1 MATSSPASGIPRQAS
16 LSSPLPAGDPPPQK
30 PEPTL
35 YSTSS
40 SISQCKTASL
50 LQQALPPCKTSEPTS
65 PAGAGKPSL
74 APADVPAISTQSQV
88 KQAFVLP
95 EQVKDREDSEL
106 DDVDGMNSADGDTVD
121 SDEDSLAT
129 SPLKNKERFASSP
142 IVARSDE
149 MMANIIGACGGQHA
163 VVAQFYKDLGKQLIK
178 SGEYQDALR
187 YFRHALER
195 RKIQYGD
202 MHPKTVKIHYWIAQT
217 LTEKSEHSQA
227 LAHWQDLLTI
237 QKQIFG
243 IDHPDTAHTCRQ
255 IGAAYG
261 NLGNYAYALV
271 YFRLTLSIYKDK
283 PGIANHLVADVYN
296 QIGIALNDQ
305 GEVAE
310 AVQHY
315 RDSLVILE
323 GKLGA
328 MDPNLANLYHNY
340 AIFLRKLGRHDEA
353 KAYLLRE
360 QLIRQN
366 HG

>member
-1 MATSSPASGIPRQAS
+1 MATSSPASGIPRQTS
-16 LSSPLPAGDPPPQK
+16 PYSPLPAGDPPPQK

-40 SISQCKTASL
+40 SISPCKTPSL
-50 LQQALPPCKTSEPTS
+50 LQQALPPSRASGPTS

-74 APADVPAISTQSQV
+74 APADVPATSTRSQA

-95 EQVKDREDSEL
+95 EQVKDREDSEA
-106 DDVDGMNSADGDTVD
+106 DDVDGMNSEDEDTVD
-121 SDEDSLAT
+121 SDEDALAT
-129 SPLKNKERFASSP
+129 SSLKNKEKFASSP

-149 MMANIIGACGGQHA
+149 MMANIIEASGGQHG
-163 VVAQFYKDLGKQLIK
+163 VVAQFYKDLGKQLSK
-178 SGEYQDALR
+178 SGEHRDALR

-202 MHPKTVKIHYWIAQT
+202 MHPKTVKIHRLIAET
-217 LTEKSEHSQA
+217 LTDKSEYIQA
-227 LAHWQDLLTI
+227 LAHWKDLLTI
-237 QKQIFG
+237 QKQISGF
-243 IDHPDTAHTCRQ
+243 DHPDTAHTCRQ
-255 IGAAYG
+255 IGATYG
-261 NLGNYAYALV
+261 NLGNYAHALV
-271 YFRLTLSIYKDK
+271 YFRLTLSIYKNK
-283 PGIANHLVADVYN
+283 PGIANHLIADIYN

-315 RDSLVILE
+315 RESLVILE

-328 MDPNLANLYHNY
+328 RDPNLANLYHNY

-353 KAYLLRE
+353 EAYLLRE
-360 QLIRQN
+360 QLSRQN